1 MNGVALKTAATA
13 RTKQK
18 MLLSF
23 AALAGVVIY
32 FIYIAIVFDVLSLSQ
47 RANWTNARTL
57 VADSYSYKTH
67 ITKSN
72 RGAEGI
78 TAAIEGEKKGRY
90 PDGVLPEW
98 AVNDVVGK
106 ADITLRDGSIVELS
120 GKVVRFDIP
129 DYGLNDNNTKLGN

>member
-98 AVNDVVGK
+98 AVKYPIDSEEIANSPAAPK
-106 ADITLRDGSIVELS
+106 I
-120 GKVVRFDIP
+120 KVP
-129 DYGLNDNNTKLGN
+129 